1 MRNSTE
7 ILKLEELRA
16 KTDRQLLRL
25 MHRELERATTLA
37 NLASGKGSALDL
49 RAEEIYAEVNRLLPG
64 IARLSREQ
72 REKVENR
79 LKELRRQL
87 DGLPAAKTR
96 HAAAVVCSLTDL

>member
-16 KTDRQLLRL
+16 KTDRELLRL

-87 DGLPAAKTR
+87 DSLPAAKTSR
-96 HAAAVVCSLTDL
+96 ATAAMCSLTGR